1 MKVLSRRVRSRHA
14 AWRRRLSEWK
24 RSGLSQA
31 AFCRRHDLLEQQF
44 SWWKQHLGTRR
55 AARTA
60 SKTRKAAKS
69 AAFVPVQLSEAE
81 ADGWA
86 FEIVGAGGVRLRF
99 RKRPGVS
106 RVRELVALLSGDA
119 RWC

>member
-1 MKVLSRRVRSRHA
+1 M
-14 AWRRRLSEWK
+14 
-24 RSGLSQA
+24 SQA

-44 SWWKQHLGTRR
+44 SWWKQHLRFKP
-55 AARTA
+55 ALMA
-60 SKTRKAAKS
+60 SKTRKAPKS

-81 ADGWA
+81 AGGWA
-86 FEIVGAGGVRLRF
+86 FEIEGAGGIRLRF

-106 RVRELVALLSGDA
+106 RLRELVGLLAGEA

>member
-1 MKVLSRRVRSRHA
+1 MKGLTRRVRSRHA

-31 AFCRRHDLLEQQF
+31 AFCRRHGLREQQF
-44 SWWKQHLGTRR
+44 SWWKQRLGSRR
-55 AARTA
+55 PARTA
-60 SKTRKAAKS
+60 TKAKVAPKS

-81 ADGWA
+81 AGGWA
-86 FEIVGAGGVRLRF
+86 FEIEGAGGVRLRF

-106 RVRELVALLSGDA
+106 RLRELVELLSGEA